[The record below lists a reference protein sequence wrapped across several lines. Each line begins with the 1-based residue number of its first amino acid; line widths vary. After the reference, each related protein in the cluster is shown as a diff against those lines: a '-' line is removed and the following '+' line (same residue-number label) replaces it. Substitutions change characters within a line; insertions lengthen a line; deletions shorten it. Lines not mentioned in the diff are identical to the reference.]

1 MPKEARPFFGNQADL
16 PIVQLGRV
24 GDFRDSQV
32 RLECPRCQD
41 VDVHFQVKILMQ
53 NLGRKVVDYCK
64 RVDESGRQ
72 LNLKRGEVAQV
83 ERALNERETSVRR
96 LQSAMA
102 SLGGKGGGGIS
113 PRTSGSQ
120 PVNFFHS
127 GSNQAEPVSLFSS
140 QQPVLG
146 GSDHI
151 WAGVSSSQGGARRG
165 VGGPDFSGPLF

>member
-1 MPKEARPFFGNQADL
+1 MELR
-16 PIVQLGRV
+16 
-24 GDFRDSQV
+24 
-32 RLECPRCQD
+32 
-41 VDVHFQVKILMQ
+41 
-53 NLGRKVVDYCK
+53 K

-102 SLGGKGGGGIS
+102 SLGGRGGGGTGFS